1 MRLDTVLIGID
12 FSSASIATAQW
23 VAATLAARAQL
34 VLVHVIEP
42 PPPIAL
48 LAGDTPPADALEAV
62 RAEAATRLGDIA
74 RTIGDRVARVEIRDG
89 RASAAIAQLATDSAA
104 GLIVIAPHGAGD
116 RESLLLGT
124 TADTL
129 VRSAPVPVLVGG
141 GRASA
146 AGRTRVIAGMASLPM
161 SASLLSWAS
170 YAARELRG
178 RLTILHAIEPAA
190 YSHMASLAAAHAHGD
205 VVAERREIEDARSRE
220 TAIWLA
226 ESARATLDREQTDMM
241 VDVGPAAEAIL
252 RHAGAEDV
260 ALIALGRHV
269 GLRGLPARLGRTVRH
284 VLHGA
289 RCAVLVVPPE

>member
-1 MRLDTVLIGID
+1 MRLETVLIGID
-12 FSSASIATAQW
+12 FGSASIATAQW
-23 VAATLAARAQL
+23 VAATLASRAQL

-42 PPPIAL
+42 PPPTAL
-48 LAGDTPPADALEAV
+48 LVADTPAAGVLETIRADAAN
-62 RAEAATRLGDIA
+62 RLNEVA
-74 RTIGDRVARVEIRDG
+74 RTIGHDVARTEVRVG
-89 RASAAIAQLATDSAA
+89 RASAAIAQLATDRGA
-104 GLIVIAPHGAGD
+104 GLIVVAPHGERDHA
-116 RESLLLGT
+116 SLLLGT

-141 GRASA
+141 RASA
-146 AGRTRVIAGMASLPM
+146 AGRSRVIAGMASLPM
-161 SASLLSWAS
+161 SASVLTWAS

-205 VVAERREIEDARSRE
+205 VVAERREIDDARRRE

-226 ESARATLDREQTDMM
+226 ESAAAPLDHAQTDMTI
-241 VDVGPAAEAIL
+241 DVGPAAEAL
-252 RHAGAEDV
+252 LQYADAENA

-269 GLRGLPARLGRTVRH
+269 GLSVFPARLGRTVRH